1 MKPLKLLHVSERG
14 TATLLKTGGVEVA
27 VTSETTAGGDDLT
40 SVENYEDARG
50 HPATAGTSEYLLT
63 CEYMNKGCDLHR
75 PGRAPKRVF
84 RHPPARR
91 PLPAPHLNQ
100 LDELGERLPS
110 TTASVA

>member
-1 MKPLKLLHVSERG
+1 M
-14 TATLLKTGGVEVA
+14 
-27 VTSETTAGGDDLT
+27 TSEITAGGDNLT

-50 HPATAGTSEYLLT
+50 PPATAGASEYLLT

-91 PLPAPHLNQ
+91 PPPVLHLNQ

-110 TTASVA
+110 TIASVA